1 MPQTFDAGHAETVRN
16 LPRPLQSGG
25 YPGTWA
31 LPATTLSATSLVV
44 LLLVVLFLQVGETS
58 RALFRLPVS
67 SGWPALAAAAM
78 AWGIALCCLN
88 RPGRPFPRWWVL
100 SLAVLSTGI
109 ALVGFLAGDLGKS
122 PLLHALA
129 MATFMSSLTL
139 LPRLLK
145 LQPDRR
151 LVQHIAPLGLVI
163 VLFIALPAAFVFGR
177 NAVEER
183 KQSIANTIA
192 EFSREAEEVRTVSSF
207 DLATGPERRQETV
220 DEMER
225 FRALPLEQWVPDRY
239 LWQGA
244 AILREDE
251 RLAASYRALL
261 DAVVAGID
269 PARTP
274 KLWQP
279 QFVWNRD
286 AQKWERD
293 PVFADLSAA
302 VAGYHWRSGQFL
314 RALEPPP
321 GDSPVLRSLDAYYEA
336 RKKKV
341 DARLKTFSE
350 TWDEDWAP
358 PLVEAREA
366 GSSAAISPLGD
377 LLRRSLLK
385 DGSLRPVSLEKLL
398 ELKLGEARNVAES
411 AQGCGERSYD
421 EDDFEYVRVDCYAY
435 AARLDPEK
443 PGADLRVELR
453 VVYKSEELE
462 KLSKG
467 DLPTEVYFLFPVPS
481 GSQASQYRED
491 VMAALAAAVREEH
504 GGATLTMID
513 RSGSPGKGFSFE
525 TVKGRRLRVVSYQI
539 EDLSG
544 GIPGIQ
550 VRAYDR
556 GRTL

>member
-1 MPQTFDAGHAETVRN
+1 MAQTFDAGHTETVRN
-16 LPRPLQSGG
+16 LPRPLQSGR

-44 LLLVVLFLQVGETS
+44 LLVVLLFLQAGETS

-67 SGWPALAAAAM
+67 AGWPALAAAVM

-100 SLAVLSTGI
+100 GLAILSTGV
-109 ALVGFLAGDLGKS
+109 ALTGFLAGELGKS
-122 PLLHALA
+122 PLLHALS
-129 MATFMSSLTL
+129 MATLMSSVTL

-151 LVQHIAPLGLVI
+151 LVQHVAPLGLVI
-163 VLFIALPAAFVFGR
+163 VLFIALPAAFAFGR
-177 NAVEER
+177 KAVDER
-183 KQSIANTIA
+183 KQRVADTIA
-192 EFSREAEEVRTVSSF
+192 ELSREAEEVRAVSSF
-207 DLATGPERRQETV
+207 NWTKDSDRRPEAIGQ
-220 DEMER
+220 MER
-225 FRALPLEQWVPDRY
+225 FQALPLEPWVPDRY

-244 AILREDE
+244 AILGEEE
-251 RLAASYRALL
+251 RLGASYRALL

-279 QFVWNRD
+279 QFVWNRE
-286 AQKWERD
+286 AQRWERD

-302 VAGYHWRSGQFL
+302 VAGYHWRSGQLL
-314 RALEPPP
+314 RALEPPA
-321 GDSPVLRSLDAYYEA
+321 GDDPVLRDLAAYYGNKKAEA
-336 RKKKV
+336 GE
-341 DARLKTFSE
+341 RLKAFSG

-358 PLVEAREA
+358 PLVEAREP
-366 GSSAAISPLGD
+366 GSRASVSPLAD
-377 LLRRSLLK
+377 LLRRPLLE
-385 DGSLRPVSLEKLL
+385 DDSLRPVSLEKLL
-398 ELKLGEARNVAES
+398 ELKLGKSRTLFES
-411 AQGCGERSYD
+411 ARGCGERAYD
-421 EDDFEYVRVDCYAY
+421 EDDFEYVRMDCYAY

-443 PGADLRVELR
+443 PGVDLRVELR
-453 VVYKSEELE
+453 VVYKSEEFEELGR
-462 KLSKG
+462 G
-467 DLPTEVYFLFPVPS
+467 DLPTELFFLFPVPS

-513 RSGSPGKGFSFE
+513 RSGSAGKGFSFE
-525 TVKGRRLRVVSYQI
+525 TAEGRRLRVVSSPI
-539 EDLSG
+539 DDLSG
-544 GIPGIQ
+544 GVPGIQ